1 MHDRGFLFSLRVL
14 YFLISYN
21 RYSNTPISFI
31 IRNVIKIDLKGLYF
45 CLKSLITFISSLD
58 DSVVAKFSHSRCGIW
73 LCLHESVLSVW
84 SLFRNNPAHWWVT
97 HFLHPHRKQT
107 PCQGTEAA
115 TVVTP
120 EEHWIQDTRQ
130 GLGYME
136 WLRLHR
142 EQVPDCPKPQGLRPC
157 FLPFCIPSSSQ
168 RGQPTQQT
176 TTKCLLEEGG
186 CDVSKSWKV
195 EEGSWALKV
204 QKGLAFLKDTRGWL
218 PIVMAPPVTHP
229 STHVHFQLWLAAS
242 IIESQKLYDP
252 IVWIWMGLD
261 LFSPKDYGRSNGAFV
276 LGLDPQRHCIST
288 CPLRSLPALPPGAQS
303 WVSLLQGQG
312 EGGVEAPGQ
321 PPPRRP
327 ADVGRKQMRE
337 EARPR
342 PEQLTSWAQPK
353 LLTHTALS
361 QLHVFLSHWVMG
373 DVWHIDLYFSFWISI
388 YL

>member
-1 MHDRGFLFSLRVL
+1 MHDRGFLFSLHVL

-31 IRNVIKIDLKGLYF
+31 IRNVTKIDLKGLYF

-120 EEHWIQDTRQ
+120 EELWIQDTRQ

-136 WLRLHR
+136 WLRLHC

-176 TTKCLLEEGG
+176 ATKRLLEEGG
-186 CDVSKSWKV
+186 WGVSKSWKV
-195 EEGSWALKV
+195 EEGS
-204 QKGLAFLKDTRGWL
+204 GLWKYRRVLLSWR
-218 PIVMAPPVTHP
+218 TH
-229 STHVHFQLWLAAS
+229 
-242 IIESQKLYDP
+242 
-252 IVWIWMGLD
+252 
-261 LFSPKDYGRSNGAFV
+261 
-276 LGLDPQRHCIST
+276 
-288 CPLRSLPALPPGAQS
+288 
-303 WVSLLQGQG
+303 
-312 EGGVEAPGQ
+312 EGGCP
-321 PPPRRP
+321 
-327 ADVGRKQMRE
+327 
-337 EARPR
+337 
-342 PEQLTSWAQPK
+342 
-353 LLTHTALS
+353 
-361 QLHVFLSHWVMG
+361 
-373 DVWHIDLYFSFWISI
+373 
-388 YL
+388 